1 MGNHSRRQKDI
12 VDFEKYYFSNP
23 HDILHEYLAFSRFWQ
38 DSFVTS
44 EYIIMTGNFET
55 ANLEFLY
62 RFYEKTQKHPILW
75 KIFRHIF
82 GV

>member
-1 MGNHSRRQKDI
+1 MGYPNRIQKDI
-12 VDFEKYYFSNP
+12 DDFEKYYFSNP

-38 DSFVTS
+38 DSFITS

-55 ANLEFLY
+55 ANLEFLH
-62 RFYEKTQKHPILW
+62 RFYSNVKKHPILW
-75 KIFRHIF
+75 EFFRRVF